1 MRELLQELN
10 DDAEKADPVKQA
22 QILSKRELPKR
33 FYKEASVKEV
43 GGEAGGE
50 EGREFAV
57 VLDGKTVKTPARHK
71 LVLPNRALAE
81 MVAHE
86 FNSQQKTID
95 PAKMPIT
102 RLVNSIIDGV
112 INNEDV
118 VRHDI
123 LEFVGNDMLFY
134 RADSPK
140 ELVERQHHHWDPVL
154 DWIRN
159 NYGARFMLTEGVMFV
174 KQPEGSISAIRDA
187 LEAIESPYVLAALHS
202 ITTLCGSALLAL
214 AVWKGKISLAEAWQI
229 AHLDEDWT
237 VEHWGEDAEAKE
249 KRAYHQ
255 AEYEAAAAVIAAIE
269 NL

>member
-1 MRELLQELN
+1 MREFLQELN

-22 QILSKRELPKR
+22 QLLSKRELPKR
-33 FYKEASVKEV
+33 FYKEAFVKEV
-43 GGEAGGE
+43 GG
-50 EGREFAV
+50 EFAV

-86 FNSQQKTID
+86 FNSQRQTID
-95 PAKMPIT
+95 PAKMPVT
-102 RLVNSIIDGV
+102 RLVNSILDGV
-112 INNEDV
+112 VDNMDV

-123 LEFVGNDMLFY
+123 LEFAGNDMLFY

-140 ELVERQHHHWDPVL
+140 ELVERQHHHWDPIL
-154 DWIRN
+154 EWIRKD
-159 NYGARFMLTEGVMFV
+159 YGARFMLTEGVMFV
-174 KQPEGSISAIRDA
+174 KQPDDSISAIGET

-214 AVWKGKISLAEAWQI
+214 AVWKGKISLPEAWKL

-237 VEHWGEDAEAKE
+237 IEHWGEDAEAKE

-255 AEYEAAAAVIAAIE
+255 AEYEAAAATIAAIE
-269 NL
+269 NR

>member
-57 VLDGKTVKTPARHK
+57 VLDDKTVKTPAR
-71 LVLPNRALAE
+71 
-81 MVAHE
+81 
-86 FNSQQKTID
+86 
-95 PAKMPIT
+95 
-102 RLVNSIIDGV
+102 
-112 INNEDV
+112 
-118 VRHDI
+118 DI

>member
-33 FYKEASVKEV
+33 FYKEAFVKEV
-43 GGEAGGE
+43 GGE
-50 EGREFAV
+50 FSV

-81 MVAHE
+81 IVAHE
-86 FNSQQKTID
+86 FSSQRQTID
-95 PAKMPIT
+95 PAKMPVT
-102 RLVNSIIDGV
+102 RLVNSILDGV
-112 INNEDV
+112 VDNMDV

-123 LEFVGNDMLFY
+123 LEFAGNDMLFY

-154 DWIRN
+154 DWIRKD
-159 NYGARFMLTEGVMFV
+159 YGARFMLTEGVMFV
-174 KQPEGSISAIRDA
+174 KQPDDSISTIGEV

-202 ITTLCGSALLAL
+202 ITTLCGSALIAL
-214 AVWKGKISLAEAWQI
+214 SVWKGKISLTEAWEI

-237 VEHWGEDAEAKE
+237 IEHWGEDAEAKE

-255 AEYEAAAAVIAAIE
+255 AEYEAAAATIAAIE
-269 NL
+269 NR

>member
-1 MRELLQELN
+1 MREFLQELN

-22 QILSKRELPKR
+22 QLLSKRELPKR
-33 FYKEASVKEV
+33 FYKEAFVKEV
-43 GGEAGGE
+43 GG
-50 EGREFAV
+50 EFAV

-86 FNSQQKTID
+86 FNSQRQTID
-95 PAKMPIT
+95 PAKMPVT
-102 RLVNSIIDGV
+102 RLVNSILDGV
-112 INNEDV
+112 VDNMDV

-140 ELVERQHHHWDPVL
+140 ELVERQHHHWDPIL
-154 DWIRN
+154 EWIRKD
-159 NYGARFMLTEGVMFV
+159 YGARFMLTEGVMFV
-174 KQPEGSISAIRDA
+174 KQPDDSISAIGEA

-214 AVWKGKISLAEAWQI
+214 AVWKGKISLPEAWKL

-237 VEHWGEDAEAKE
+237 IEHWGEDAEAKE
-249 KRAYHQ
+249 KRAYHR
-255 AEYEAAAAVIAAIE
+255 AEYEAAAATIAAIE
-269 NL
+269 NR

>member
-1 MRELLQELN
+1 MREFLQELN

-22 QILSKRELPKR
+22 QLLSKRELPKR
-33 FYKEASVKEV
+33 FYKEAFVKEV
-43 GGEAGGE
+43 GG
-50 EGREFAV
+50 EFAV

-81 MVAHE
+81 IVAHE
-86 FNSQQKTID
+86 FNSQRQTID
-95 PAKMPIT
+95 PAKMPVT
-102 RLVNSIIDGV
+102 RLVNSILDGV
-112 INNEDV
+112 VDNMDV

-140 ELVERQHHHWDPVL
+140 ELVERQHHHWDPIL
-154 DWIRN
+154 EWIRKD
-159 NYGARFMLTEGVMFV
+159 YGARFMLTEGVMFV
-174 KQPEGSISAIRDA
+174 KQPDDSISAIGEA

-214 AVWKGKISLAEAWQI
+214 AVWKGKISLPEAWKL

-237 VEHWGEDAEAKE
+237 IEHWGEDAEAKE
-249 KRAYHQ
+249 KRAYHR
-255 AEYEAAAAVIAAIE
+255 AEYEAAAATIAAIE
-269 NL
+269 NR

>member
-33 FYKEASVKEV
+33 FYKEASVKEE
-43 GGEAGGE
+43 GGE
-50 EGREFAV
+50 FSV

-81 MVAHE
+81 IVAHE
-86 FNSQQKTID
+86 FSSQRQTID
-95 PAKMPIT
+95 PAKMPVT
-102 RLVNSIIDGV
+102 RLVNSILDGV
-112 INNEDV
+112 VDNMDV
-118 VRHDI
+118 VRQDI

-140 ELVERQHHHWDPVL
+140 ELVERQHRHWDPIL
-154 DWIRN
+154 EWIRKD
-159 NYGARFMLTEGVMFV
+159 YGARFMLTEGVMFV

-202 ITTLCGSALLAL
+202 ITTLCGSALIAL
-214 AVWKGKISLAEAWQI
+214 AVWKGKISLPEAWKL

-237 VEHWGEDAEAKE
+237 IEHWGEDAEAKE
-249 KRAYHQ
+249 KRAYHR
-255 AEYEAAAAVIAAIE
+255 AEYEAAAATIAAIE
-269 NL
+269 NR

>member
-1 MRELLQELN
+1 MREFLLELN
-10 DDAEKADPVKQA
+10 DEAEKVDPVKQA
-22 QILSKRELPKR
+22 QLLSKRELPKR
-33 FYKEASVKEV
+33 FYKEAFVKDE
-43 GGEAGGE
+43 GGE
-50 EGREFAV
+50 FSV

-86 FNSQQKTID
+86 LNSQQQTID
-95 PAKMPIT
+95 PAKMPVT
-102 RLVNSIIDGV
+102 RLVNSILDGV
-112 INNEDV
+112 VDNLDV

-140 ELVERQHHHWDPVL
+140 ELVERQHHHWDPIL
-154 DWIRN
+154 EWIRKD
-159 NYGARFMLTEGVMFV
+159 YGARFMLTEGVMFV
-174 KQPEGSISAIRDA
+174 KQPDDSISAIGEA

-202 ITTLCGSALLAL
+202 ITTLCGSALIAL
-214 AVWKGKISLAEAWQI
+214 AVWKGKISLPEAWKL

-237 VEHWGEDAEAKE
+237 IEHWGEDAEAKE

-255 AEYEAAAAVIAAIE
+255 AEYEAAAATIAAIE
-269 NL
+269 NR

>member
-10 DDAEKADPVKQA
+10 DNAEKADPVKQA

-33 FYKEASVKEV
+33 FYKEAFVKEV
-43 GGEAGGE
+43 GGEEGG
-50 EGREFAV
+50 EFAV

-71 LVLPNRALAE
+71 LVLPSRALAE

-86 FNSQQKTID
+86 FNSQQQTID
-95 PAKMPIT
+95 PATMPVT
-102 RLVNSIIDGV
+102 RLVNSILDGV
-112 INNEDV
+112 VDNMDV
-118 VRHDI
+118 VRQDI

-140 ELVERQHHHWDPVL
+140 ELVERQHRYWDPIL
-154 DWIRN
+154 EWIRKD
-159 NYGARFMLTEGVMFV
+159 YGARFMLTEGVMFV
-174 KQPEGSISAIRDA
+174 KQPDDSISTIGEA

-202 ITTLCGSALLAL
+202 ITTLCGSALIAL
-214 AVWKGKISLAEAWQI
+214 AVWKGKISLPEAWKL

-237 VEHWGEDAEAKE
+237 IEHWGEDAEAKE

-255 AEYEAAAAVIAAIE
+255 AEYEAAAATIAAIE
-269 NL
+269 NR